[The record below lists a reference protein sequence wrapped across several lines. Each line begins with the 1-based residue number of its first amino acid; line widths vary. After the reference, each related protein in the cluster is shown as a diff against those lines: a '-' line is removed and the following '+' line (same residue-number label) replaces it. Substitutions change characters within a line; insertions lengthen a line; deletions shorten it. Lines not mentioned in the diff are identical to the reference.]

1 MLEQTGKEI
10 TDQHD
15 HLEAEKREQK
25 RVDEELAKTA
35 CSDTYSITAQE
46 REDG

>member
-1 MLEQTGKEI
+1 MTPERAKEI

-15 HLEAEKREQK
+15 HLESEKAESQ
-25 RVDEELAKTA
+25 RVNDELAKTA

-46 REDG
+46 KGNE